1 MNYSPHMSGRSI
13 RNVATTFLLAVTAF
27 TVAAAN
33 RAVPGTHPTI
43 ADAVAAA
50 QPGDHI
56 LVGPG
61 VYQENVVSTVANL
74 QFIGKG
80 AIWDGTLVNGTA
92 GVCLTAT
99 GDGVVVQGFIFRAG
113 QANAAQVQ
121 LTGAGCRVLNCS
133 SRGPSARFLK
143 ITGNSAL
150 VDACTLYAVNSG
162 AIEII
167 GDNATVRKVKSRQGD
182 DSVIGI
188 TGNGATVTSCIMS
201 LNEDGA
207 SISIVGH
214 HALVNLNSFVDCDS
228 GISVTGTNAIVTKN
242 KALNGGSSFISVNSG
257 DNAIVERNISTA
269 GGGISVSGDAV
280 AVRGNSMRSMRNDAS
295 GLTVNGATD
304 AGGAVVENNIMK
316 DIAANGLSVGINNAV
331 IRGNRVT
338 GSGTESGESACR
350 VSGSGN
356 RLTNNVVIGGGT
368 HGFNITGANNM
379 FVRCTAIDSAADGF
393 HITGSGNTLLIC
405 DAMLCTGEG
414 LDNGGANTTVLDCAF
429 KKNRLDVANDGTF
442 ANAATFT
449 SDNSFSTGG
458 PSQLP
463 QVD

>member
-1 MNYSPHMSGRSI
+1 MSGRSI

-27 TVAAAN
+27 TAAAAN
-33 RAVPGTHPTI
+33 RVVPGTHTTI
-43 ADAVAAA
+43 AAAVAAA

-61 VYQENVVSTVANL
+61 IYQENVVSTVANL

-113 QANAAQVQ
+113 QPNAAQVQ
-121 LTGAGCRVLNCS
+121 LTGAGCRVLKCS

-150 VDACTLYAVNSG
+150 VDTCTLYAVNSG

-188 TGNGATVTSCIMS
+188 TGNGATVTGCIMS

-207 SISIVGH
+207 SINISGH

-228 GISVTGTNAIVTKN
+228 GIYVEGTNAIVTKN

-257 DNAIVERNISTA
+257 DNAVVEKNISTA
-269 GGGISVSGDAV
+269 GGSISVTGDAI
-280 AVRGNSMRSMRNDAS
+280 AVRVNSMKSMRNEAS
-295 GLTVNGATD
+295 GLTVNGNTA
-304 AGGAVVENNIMK
+304 AGGGVVENNAMNN
-316 DIAANGLSVGINNAV
+316 IASTGLSIGINNAV

-338 GSGTESGESACR
+338 GAGTESGENACR

-356 RLTNNVVIGGGT
+356 RLTNNIVIGGGT
-368 HGFNITGANNM
+368 HGFDITGANNIL
-379 FVRCTAIDSAADGF
+379 VKCSAIDSAADGF
-393 HITGSGNTLLIC
+393 HIAGSDNTLLIC

-414 LDNGGANTTVLDCAF
+414 LDNGGTGTTVFDCAF

-442 ANAATFT
+442 ANASTFVTDNTFT
-449 SDNSFSTGG
+449 TGG
-458 PSQLP
+458 PTQLP

>member
-1 MNYSPHMSGRSI
+1 MSGRSI
-13 RNVATTFLLAVTAF
+13 RNVATTFLLAITAC
-27 TVAAAN
+27 TAAAAN

-61 VYQENVVSTVANL
+61 VYQEHVVSTVTNL

-80 AIWDGTLVNGTA
+80 AIWDGTLSNGTP
-92 GVCLTAT
+92 GVCLTST

-121 LTGAGCRVLNCS
+121 LTGAGCRVLKCS

-150 VDACTLYAVNSG
+150 VDTCTLYAVNSG

-188 TGNGATVTSCIMS
+188 TGDNATVTGCIMS

-207 SISIVGH
+207 SINISGH
-214 HALVNLNSFVDCDS
+214 YALVNLNSFVDCDS
-228 GISVTGTNAIVTKN
+228 GIYVEGTNAIVTKN
-242 KALNGGSSFISVNSG
+242 RALNGGSSFISVDS
-257 DNAIVERNISTA
+257 DNAVVEKNISTA
-269 GGGISVSGDAV
+269 GGGISVSGDAI
-280 AVRGNSMRSMRNDAS
+280 AVRGNSLKSMRNEAT
-295 GLTVNGATD
+295 GLTVNGNTV
-304 AGGAVVENNIMK
+304 AGGGVVENNVIK
-316 DIAANGLSVGINNAV
+316 DIAATGLSISINNAV

-338 GSGTESGESACR
+338 GAGTESGENACR

-356 RLTNNVVIGGGT
+356 HLTNNIVIGGGT
-368 HGFNITGANNM
+368 HGFDITGANNI
-379 FVRCTAIDSAADGF
+379 FVKCSAIDSAADGF
-393 HITGSGNTLLIC
+393 HITGSDNTLLIC

-414 LDNGGANTTVLDCAF
+414 LDNGGANTTILDCAF

-442 ANAATFT
+442 ANAGTFITDNTFT
-449 SDNSFSTGG
+449 TGG
-458 PSQLP
+458 PTQLP